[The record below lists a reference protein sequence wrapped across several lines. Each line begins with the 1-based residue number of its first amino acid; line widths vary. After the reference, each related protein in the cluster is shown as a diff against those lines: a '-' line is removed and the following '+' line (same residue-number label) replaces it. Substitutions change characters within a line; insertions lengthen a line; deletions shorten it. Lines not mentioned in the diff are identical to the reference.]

1 MAIGSIISFAK
12 NISNKFLVF
21 LVSRSIIFFHTVSLN
36 PFYCSRYVSFESRL
50 LLVDSIGF
58 FLLLLFLLWLSS
70 HKVLLSATLISK
82 RAKVRKIVVHTQSW
96 VSRTLYNSSK
106 QFSPFSSRTHV
117 RELRIEAI
125 LHQIHFFNWK
135 STESVLK
142 TLNMKQAEKTAPM
155 DVIIIKF
162 IYSEKATKF
171 CEISTNY
178 VLPVK

>member
-1 MAIGSIISFAK
+1 MNFGDIGETFTYAQTSVLEK
-12 NISNKFLVF
+12 KL
-21 LVSRSIIFFHTVSLN
+21 RW
-36 PFYCSRYVSFESRL
+36 SRL
-50 LLVDSIGF
+50 YF
-58 FLLLLFLLWLSS
+58 FSAAAPFLFLLWLSS

-178 VLPVK
+178 LSYVLPVK

>member
-1 MAIGSIISFAK
+1 MPTNLGRTPVHMLERGFYGR
-12 NISNKFLVF
+12 FLDGLVF
-21 LVSRSIIFFHTVSLN
+21 TFFSAAA
-36 PFYCSRYVSFESRL
+36 P
-50 LLVDSIGF
+50 
-58 FLLLLFLLWLSS
+58 LLFLLWLSS

-117 RELRIEAI
+117 REHRIEAI

-155 DVIIIKF
+155 D
-162 IYSEKATKF
+162 
-171 CEISTNY
+171 
-178 VLPVK
+178 